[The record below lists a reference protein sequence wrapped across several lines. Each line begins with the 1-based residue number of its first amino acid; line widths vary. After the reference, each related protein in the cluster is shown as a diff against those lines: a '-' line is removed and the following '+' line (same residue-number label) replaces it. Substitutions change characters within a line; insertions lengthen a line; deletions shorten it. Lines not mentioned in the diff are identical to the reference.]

1 MVSFYGNSG
10 VCVFK
15 YLVTKDD
22 PQKEFTLS
30 VLLTNV
36 LCFIVIS
43 LSYLTIFYKT
53 RASTSGMTANKQ
65 LRRRNN
71 KLQVKV
77 GLIILTDFVS
87 WIPFVVVCFLHF
99 GGLIEATPW
108 YPLFSI
114 ILLPINSAI
123 NPILYNDLV
132 LKVFTSI
139 VRNGSQFVRSSF
151 ATQREVQISGAT
163 NGDEAIEEHQM

>member
-43 LSYLTIFYKT
+43 LSYLIIFNKT
-53 RASTSGMTANKQ
+53 RASSSGMTANKQ

-77 GLIILTDFVS
+77 SLIILTDFVS
-87 WIPFVVVCFLHF
+87 WMPFVAVCFLHF
-99 GGLIEATPW
+99 GELIDATPW
-108 YPLFSI
+108 YPIFSI
-114 ILLPINSAI
+114 ILLPVNSVI

-139 VRNGSQFVRSSF
+139 VRSGSQFVRSSF
-151 ATQREVQISGAT
+151 TTQQEVISGAT
-163 NGDEAIEEHQM
+163 NGDDATDEHQM

>member
-22 PQKEFTLS
+22 PQKEFTLA
-30 VLLTNV
+30 VLATNV
-36 LCFIVIS
+36 LCFIIIS
-43 LSYLTIFYKT
+43 ISYLIIFIKT
-53 RASTSGMTANKQ
+53 RASTSGMTTNKQ
-65 LRRRNN
+65 LRKRNN

-77 GLIILTDFVS
+77 SLIILTDFVS
-87 WIPFVVVCFLHF
+87 WMPFVTVCFIHF
-99 GGLIEATPW
+99 GELMDATPW

-114 ILLPINSAI
+114 ILLPVNSVI

-132 LKVFTSI
+132 LRIFASI
-139 VRNGSQFVRSSF
+139 VRNGTKFVRSSF
-151 ATQREVQISGAT
+151 ATQREVISVT
-163 NGDEAIEEHQM
+163 ENHKAIAEHQL

>member
-1 MVSFYGNSG
+1 MSFYGNSG

-22 PQKEFTLS
+22 PQKEFTLT
-30 VLLTNV
+30 VLVTNV
-36 LCFIVIS
+36 LCFLIIS
-43 LSYLTIFYKT
+43 LSYLIIFYKT
-53 RASTSGMTANKQ
+53 RASTSGMTANEQ

-99 GGLIEATPW
+99 GELIDATSW

-114 ILLPINSAI
+114 ILLPINSVI

-132 LKVFTSI
+132 LKVFTTI
-139 VRNGSQFVRSSF
+139 VRGVTQFFRRV
-151 ATQREVQISGAT
+151 AIAPREEISGPA
-163 NGDEAIEEHQM
+163 NGVEAIAEHQM